1 MPSELLNT
9 LDTNSGEN
17 NLGWKYRF
25 RNSQWSHGMNKRAQ
39 RECLLWEESPEKNW
53 EEYQLKRQAE
63 EERLEREKVSQAVY

>member
-1 MPSELLNT
+1 
-9 LDTNSGEN
+9 
-17 NLGWKYRF
+17 
-25 RNSQWSHGMNKRAQ
+25 MNKRAQ